1 MYKGDTY
8 LFKFKSLMPAI
19 DMTSMSN
26 LPMIATFIIVAIAV
40 YFYVRETFS
49 IEVVSVGVITA
60 LLLFFSLPGTAPETP
75 IANSDLLSGFAAP
88 ALIAIMALLVIGQG
102 MFQTG
107 ALEGP
112 INTINKS
119 LDKQPRLTLLV
130 VFIVAFAVSMFMNN
144 TPVVVM
150 FIPVLAA
157 MSAKLKSSTSRYM
170 MPLSF
175 LCILAGM
182 TTLIGSSTNLL
193 VNDVLQRTT
202 EYSLSF
208 FTQFWPGMVL
218 AVIGALYIILLGPV
232 FLPERKDLETE
243 ITDTGRQYIAQIL
256 VTPNHPL
263 IGVEPVAGLYPKLKD
278 VTVRMI
284 QRGEQS
290 FLPPFE
296 VALET
301 DDVLIV
307 AATRRSL
314 SKLLS
319 SRPAYLKG
327 MLSITG
333 FDDDERGTSDN
344 DSIVISE
351 TVIAPG
357 SRMIG
362 RNIEQIGFRRQTNCL
377 VLGIQRR
384 SRMIRTRMLDIRLE
398 AGDVLLVFGYDKDVR
413 NLRHNRDLLLL
424 DWSRVELPDIRKS
437 LIARGIFIA
446 TIALAALGFLKIE
459 TAALT
464 GALAMILSGCLN
476 IRQAVRALDMRIF
489 LLIGAAFAMGF
500 ALDATGGAAFIAQAV
515 VATFM
520 PFGDQALI
528 AAIFIIIAIMTNII
542 SNSATALLFSPI
554 ALSVS
559 TQTGIDPIAMVLT
572 VIFAANCCFATPIAY
587 QTNLLV
593 MAPGHYRFS
602 DFARFGVP
610 LILLLWISYSLLSPY
625 LLGL

>member
-1 MYKGDTY
+1 
-8 LFKFKSLMPAI
+8 MPTVDNAVAL
-19 DMTSMSN
+19 SM
-26 LPMIATFIIVAIAV
+26 PMIATFVIVAIAV
-40 YFYVRETFS
+40 YFYIRETFS

-60 LLLFFSLPGTAPETP
+60 LMLFFALPTVQVSTELR
-75 IANSDLLSGFAAP
+75 NSDILSGFAAP
-88 ALIAIMALLVIGQG
+88 ALIAIMALLIVGQG
-102 MFQTG
+102 LFQTG

-112 INTINKS
+112 IGSINKA
-119 LDKQPRLTLLV
+119 LDKQPRKTLFV
-130 VFIVAFAVSMFMNN
+130 VFICAFGISMFMNN

-157 MSAKLKSSTSRYM
+157 MASRLKTSTSRYM

-202 EYSLSF
+202 DFSLSF
-208 FTQFWPGMVL
+208 FTQFGPGMVL
-218 AVIGALYIILLGPV
+218 AIIGAVYIIIAAPLLI
-232 FLPERKDLETE
+232 PERKKLESE
-243 ITDTGRQYIAQIL
+243 ITDTGHQYIAQIQ
-256 VTPNHPL
+256 VTPTHPL
-263 IGVEPVAGLYPKLKD
+263 VGVEPIAGLYPKLKD

-290 FLPPFE
+290 FLPPFD
-296 VALET
+296 VTLQA

-307 AATRRSL
+307 AATRQSL

-333 FDDDERGTSDN
+333 FDATESLSDEQ
-344 DSIVISE
+344 DSLVISE
-351 TVIAPG
+351 AVIAPG

-398 AGDVLLVFGYDKDVR
+398 SGDVLLMFGYDKDVR
-413 NLRHNRDLLLL
+413 ALRNNRDLLLL

-437 LIARGIFIA
+437 IIARTIFVG
-446 TIALAALGFLKIE
+446 TIAFAALGILPIE
-459 TAALT
+459 TAALG
-464 GALAMILSGCLN
+464 GALAMILTGCLN
-476 IRQAVRALDMRIF
+476 IRQAARALDMRIF
-489 LLIGAAFAMGF
+489 LLIGAAFAMGL
-500 ALDATGGAAFIAQAV
+500 ALDATGGAAYIANGV
-515 VATFM
+515 VASFM
-520 PFGDQALI
+520 PFGDQILI
-528 AAIFIIIAIMTNII
+528 SAIFLIVAIMTNVI

-554 ALSVS
+554 ALSIS
-559 TQTGIDPIAMVLT
+559 TQTGIDPIIMVLT

-593 MAPGHYRFS
+593 MGPGHYKFS
-602 DFARFGVP
+602 DFARFGTP
-610 LILLLWISYSLLSPY
+610 LIILLWLSYTLLLPLLFQ
-625 LLGL
+625 L